1 MSNQP
6 FDRPVK
12 FFHGASLVRHI
23 SNIDAALYFLEHKW
37 PFLEGN
43 AHQNA
48 VRICKQVL
56 DGSGTAKKARA
67 AFARALEEANFDL
80 VE

>member
-1 MSNQP
+1 MPNRP
-6 FDRPVK
+6 FDRPVR
-12 FFHGASLVRHI
+12 FIHGTRLARLVA
-23 SNIDAALYFLEHKW
+23 NTDAALYFLEHKW
-37 PFLEGN
+37 PFVEGQ

-56 DGSGTAKKARA
+56 GGKGTPQEARD
-67 AFARALEEANFDL
+67 AFVRALEEANFDL